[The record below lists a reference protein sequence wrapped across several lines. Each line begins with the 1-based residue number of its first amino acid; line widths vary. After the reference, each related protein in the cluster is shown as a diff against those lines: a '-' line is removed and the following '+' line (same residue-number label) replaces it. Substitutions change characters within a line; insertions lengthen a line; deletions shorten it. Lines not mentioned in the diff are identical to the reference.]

1 MAVTELGSDP
11 ADDLLL
17 STLTTDIGK
26 PRGWCGDYAL

>member
-11 ADDLLL
+11 ADLLL
-17 STLTTDIGK
+17 NTLTTDIGK